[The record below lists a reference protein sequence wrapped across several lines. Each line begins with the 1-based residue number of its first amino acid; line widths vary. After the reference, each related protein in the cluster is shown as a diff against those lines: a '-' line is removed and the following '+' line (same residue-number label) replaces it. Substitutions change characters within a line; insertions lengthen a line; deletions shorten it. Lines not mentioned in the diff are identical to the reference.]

1 MEMKKS
7 KKKMIIIL
15 SGIVLLI
22 VFGVLGGILISQQ
35 MNQKSYSQAIKKA
48 DKYVEAGNYALAVV
62 EYKNAIEKMPK
73 KEEGYIS
80 LANTYLQQGNNSAA
94 KVTLKKGY
102 LITNS
107 SKIQYMITGIEDGS
121 LLVKFNDENGENSK
135 EYMPN
140 VGKLEIDTSFL
151 QKLENYSYSDYS
163 SEFGTFPE
171 IVKVAKGEVEVVHK
185 NLAATCYYTN
195 TSKNKDVVDTKKD
208 EPKAD
213 GMPEK
218 VVLDDISLLFR
229 NYKDGITLAQL
240 QEMSSIKVEP
250 ILTDERTYVELAVD
264 KAKIRIET
272 DENGTVK
279 EKNVWNEILLPTAN
293 KEKKNGVVS
302 GVVIDAMTGQ
312 GVPLARVTFE
322 GKANQGETSTGS
334 DGAFQLELKADE
346 YEVTISAQGY
356 VEETFEF
363 KVEEGCNYSGEQFTI
378 SPELATGSARIV
390 LEWGAQPE
398 DLDSYLSG
406 TTDDG
411 NDVFVSFFHRQC
423 SSGGETI
430 AELDVDDTTGYGP
443 ETITLNNLNGKYI
456 YYISDFRQ
464 TGTFQE
470 YGATVK
476 VYLPNKSQPEIIT
489 MDPGAG
495 VENVWD
501 VFELDHGEL
510 KILNRAAT
518 DVEMQSREK

>member
-15 SGIVLLI
+15 IGILGLI
-22 VFGVLGGILISQQ
+22 IIGLLGGILIVQQ
-35 MNQKSYSQAIKKA
+35 INQKSYSQSIEKA

-73 KEEGYIS
+73 EEEGYIS
-80 LANTYLQQGNNSAA
+80 LANTYLKQGNNSVA
-94 KVTLKKGY
+94 KITLKKGY
-102 LITNS
+102 LATYS
-107 SKIQYMITGIEDGS
+107 SKIQYMIAGIEDGS
-121 LLVKFNDENGENSK
+121 ILVKFNEANNENSK
-135 EYMPN
+135 KTVPKI
-140 VGKLEIDTSFL
+140 GKIEIDIPFL
-151 QKLENYSYSDYS
+151 QKLENFSYLDYKN
-163 SEFGTFPE
+163 EFGNFPE

-185 NLAATCYYTN
+185 DLAATCYYAN
-195 TSKNKDVVDTKKD
+195 TSKNKDIVNIKKD
-208 EPKAD
+208 EPEAE

-218 VVLDDISLLFR
+218 VMLDDISLLFR

-240 QEMSSIKVEP
+240 QEMSSMKVEP
-250 ILTDERTYVELAVD
+250 ISTDEHTYVELSVD

-272 DENGTVK
+272 DENGTVIS
-279 EKNVWNEILLPTAN
+279 KNVWNEILLPSAN
-293 KEKKNGVVS
+293 KEKKKGVVS

-312 GVPLARVTFE
+312 GVPLARVTFK

-334 DGAFQLELKADE
+334 EGAFQLELKADE

-411 NDVFVSFFHRQC
+411 NDVFISYFHRQC
-423 SSGGETI
+423 SAGVETI

-464 TGTFQE
+464 TERFQE

-476 VYLPNKSQPEIIT
+476 VYLPNKSQPEVIT

-518 DVEMQSREK
+518 DEEMQSREK